1 MRDFLGFR
9 AQGGEAIATDTISQS
24 LANPFLMIKN
34 TISKFV
40 DSMFFDKFLIICSQ
54 LSLLSFFDLTVVLF
68 LFLTD
73 NCFSMIILSLFA

>member
-1 MRDFLGFR
+1 MRDFLCFG
-9 AQGGEAIATDTISQS
+9 AKGGEAVATDTISQS
-24 LANPFLMIKN
+24 LANPLLMIKN
-34 TISKFV
+34 TISKFA

-54 LSLLSFFDLTVVLF
+54 LSLLPFLDLTVVLF